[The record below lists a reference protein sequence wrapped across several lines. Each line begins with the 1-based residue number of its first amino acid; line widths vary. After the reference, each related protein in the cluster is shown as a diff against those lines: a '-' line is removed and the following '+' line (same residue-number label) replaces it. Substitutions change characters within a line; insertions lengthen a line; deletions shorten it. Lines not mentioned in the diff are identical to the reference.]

1 MATEIKI
8 LDIYTYPSRTVTAF
22 KSLIITSMKG
32 PSQPCL
38 HPYVKEVDNLSPV
51 KESPDVAVT
60 GSVKTIPIEI
70 L

>member
-8 LDIYTYPSRTVTAF
+8 LNIYTYPSRTVTAF
-22 KSLIITSMKG
+22 QSLMITSMKG
-32 PSQPCL
+32 PSESCL